1 MANLI
6 TATIYKVGETSP
18 FTTAQSMSFPVI
30 MVSIRTVS
38 FSVGST
44 AIHSV
49 IYYLGERYY
58 ASETEATLVT
68 AANAGGGSS
77 FLVYAAL
84 LTQEGTSA
92 PVPTILE
99 NTIGDIVWSYGDF
112 GFFPATL
119 AGAFP
124 EGKVAIFIGNTI
136 GGGNNHTYITSA
148 DTFNVP
154 DSVYVAVTANGN
166 NDTNSNGILT
176 NTPVEI
182 RVYS

>member
-6 TATIYKVGETSP
+6 TATIYKVGEASP

-68 AANAGGGSS
+68 AANAGGGN
-77 FLVYAAL
+77 FLVYTAL
-84 LTQEGTSA
+84 LNQTGTAA
-92 PVPTILE
+92 PIPTILE
-99 NTIGDIVWSYGDF
+99 NTIGNIIWTRDAAGEYF
-112 GFFPATL
+112 ATL

-124 EGKVAIFIGNTI
+124 ITKTVIFVGNDGGIVMSTAITE
-136 GGGNNHTYITSA
+136 SP
-148 DTFNVP
+148 TFFF
-154 DSVYVAVTANGN
+154 
-166 NDTNSNGILT
+166 
-176 NTPVEI
+176 
-182 RVYS
+182 